1 MKFKN
6 KFIFVLLLAFL
17 TNCGFVPIYKNSGNI
32 DLNIIV
38 NNLSGDRE
46 TYNLIKTS
54 LKRYSYDEANSNVQI
69 DINTTYSKNILAKD
83 STGKT
88 TDYQIIIKA
97 IFNIEFEGTK
107 KEISFIETFDYKSL
121 DKNFEEIQY
130 EKTIKQNISNI
141 ISRKLIDQISR
152 F

>member
-54 LKRYSYDEANSNVQI
+54 LKRYSYDQANSNVQI

-97 IFNIEFEGTK
+97 IFNTELV
-107 KEISFIETFDYKSL
+107 Y
-121 DKNFEEIQY
+121 
-130 EKTIKQNISNI
+130 
-141 ISRKLIDQISR
+141 
-152 F
+152 